1 MPCKSVLVKCGVPPT
16 MLNIIQSFHKGMA
29 SVRVRD
35 GVNDSFEDRNGLW
48 QGCRMAPALFNLYFN
63 ALVLC
68 SVRVPVLY
76 KYGRKLV
83 GDCTAKSIGCRKY
96 VSMSINLLM
105 I

>member
-1 MPCKSVLVKCGVPPT
+1 MVSMIVLK
-16 MLNIIQSFHKGMA
+16 IGMA
-29 SVRVRD
+29 YGKAVEWHLLSLT
-35 GVNDSFEDRNGLW
+35 FTLMHW
-48 QGCRMAPALFNLYFN
+48 Y
-63 ALVLC
+63 LC